1 MAKDT
6 IENYREY
13 EKLPTDLP
21 SEGVHACHSNCMH
34 APLILLHSKHRFQ
47 SLLGR
52 LTLTVY
58 KL

>member
-21 SEGVHACHSNCMH
+21 SEGVHACHSDCMH
-34 APLILLHSKHRFQ
+34 APLILLH
-47 SLLGR
+47 
-52 LTLTVY
+52 
-58 KL
+58 